1 MELVSLERRG
11 DLFIYAGRFR
21 REGGSKGV
29 AMDAILWKERIT
41 DSCKSAG
48 TYQTFFDDLI
58 EILADI
64 MERRDIALG
73 QWKKTKKTLANYTNK
88 GGNKNTVVHP
98 QLKVVQDCESSALAY
113 WRELGLTPASFKKLT
128 ETEVKQIRQM
138 DPLSAAIKDL
148 DFNTEL

>member
-1 MELVSLERRG
+1 ME
-11 DLFIYAGRFR
+11 
-21 REGGSKGV
+21 
-29 AMDAILWKERIT
+29 AILWRERIA

-48 TYQTFFDDLI
+48 TYQPFFDDVI

-64 MERRDIALG
+64 LERRDIALG
-73 QWKKTKKTLANYTNK
+73 QWKKNKKTLATYTNK
-88 GGNKNTVVHP
+88 GGNKNTVIHP
-98 QLKVVQDCESSALAY
+98 QLKVVQECDSTALAY

-128 ETEVKQIRQM
+128 DTEVKQIKQM